1 MKPVSELRLHG
12 SSTANMIPKPLKK
25 VPWIVIV
32 LLVVGGWSSAYGQK
46 TAPSPQRDFA
56 SAVQLYHQ
64 RLYGD
69 AMSAFEAFRLSHP
82 DHPQTGQALYLEATS
97 ALARGHDQEAIRLF
111 ERFQR
116 THPAHPRA
124 PDAQLSL
131 AQYFLEEG
139 DPEAARKQLTTIIE
153 NPSSQAQAARAL
165 YLFGKSERDRG
176 NLEAALKYFDRVR
189 TTYPNTAV
197 APAASYALGATQVQL
212 EQYDRA
218 AASFETLGQQFPN
231 SPYAQNLG
239 TALAE
244 VYYRLGQYEK
254 AAAELR
260 RRLPELKGAQ
270 RARAHFLL
278 AEASNHLRAGEEA
291 VVQYRTVIDEHPNT
305 PYVIPA
311 RYGLAW
317 HYQRA
322 GDYEQA
328 AQAFAEVRTQGA
340 APLSRKATYYEAV
353 NRARM
358 GDSKR
363 ALTLYQQVA
372 EQHPDSRLAPEAL
385 FEAGLLRYR
394 QEEYGAAAAFFR
406 AITRNHSDAA
416 RIGDAYYWL
425 GNAYL
430 VDESLDR
437 ALTAYNKA
445 IEFDT
450 APASLLREVRF
461 QKAWAQ
467 YEEGQYKN
475 AAPDFLSLA
484 ESAPKTERGSEALF
498 WGADSHYRQS
508 NYARAQSLFRQY
520 LEQNPE
526 GTKAA
531 GARYALAWTYFKQN
545 QYEAAA
551 RQFQQFLDTYE
562 GTDTD
567 IPYEQDA
574 RLRLADS
581 YYALKRYEDAVEAY
595 RRVGGKGTDYA
606 LFQSGEALNYAGRS
620 EEALRSLNRLVERHP
635 GSRWRPQALYRI
647 GAIHFQ
653 NQNYEDAVT
662 AYRRFLDT
670 YSDHQLAPEAQYGI
684 GDSRYNAGKMEDAVE
699 AYRTVLVKYPKST
712 TATEAASSLFFALNA
727 AGQSDRA
734 DQIIAEIAKAHP
746 DTNLEDR
753 LRFQRAKAAY
763 QSGESQKA
771 LNLFQSFVR
780 TTSTSSLLPD
790 AYYYLGILYA
800 NEDRDT
806 EAKNYLGQLVEQYPD
821 SDVLPDGA
829 LRLGDIYRSEQ
840 NYEEAAA
847 AYKAAAES
855 DAIGTELRA
864 QARYGQSIA
873 LLNMGQNEKAKEIL
887 NRILDE
893 SAGGPL
899 QASAR
904 LGLARIYE
912 DENRPDDAVELYRS
926 VVGSVDSETG
936 AEALFRL
943 GQLLRSQ
950 NQPRKAIEE
959 LDRMS
964 SLYAGYPEWIARSLL
979 EQAKSY
985 REMGQ
990 TGQAVQLYD
999 EVVQSY
1005 PGTPFAET
1013 ARKERKALS

>member
-1 MKPVSELRLHG
+1 
-12 SSTANMIPKPLKK
+12 MIPKSPKI
-25 VPWIVIV
+25 VPWIGLM
-32 LLVVGGWSSAYGQK
+32 LLMVGGSLPSYGQA
-46 TAPSPQRDFA
+46 TAPSPERDFA
-56 SAVQLYHQ
+56 SAVELYHQ

-69 AMSAFEAFRLSHP
+69 AMSAFEAYRLRHP
-82 DHPQTGQALYLEATS
+82 EHAQVGQALYLEAKA
-97 ALARGHDQEAIRLF
+97 ALARDQDQEAIRLF

-116 THPAHPRA
+116 TYPDHPRA
-124 PDAQLSL
+124 PEAQLSL

-139 DPEAARKQLTTIIE
+139 NTAAARNQLNTIVK
-153 NPSSQAQAARAL
+153 NPSSRAQAARAL
-165 YLFGKSERDRG
+165 YLLGTSERERG
-176 NLEAALKYFDRVR
+176 NLEGALRYFDRVR
-189 TTYPNTAV
+189 STYPNTEV
-197 APAASYALGATQVQL
+197 APAAYYALGATQVQL
-212 EQYDRA
+212 ERYDRA
-218 AASFETLGQQFPN
+218 AASFENLGQQFPN

-239 TALAE
+239 TALGE
-244 VYYRLGQYEK
+244 VYYRLDQYEN

-260 RRLPELKGAQ
+260 ARLPELQGDQ

-278 AEASNHLRAGEEA
+278 AEASNQMQAGEEA
-291 VVQYRTVIDEHPNT
+291 VVHYRRVIDEHSNT
-305 PYVIPA
+305 PYVTPA

-322 GDYEQA
+322 GSYEQA
-328 AQAFAEVRTQGA
+328 ARAFAEVRSQGSGR
-340 APLSRKATYYEAV
+340 LTRKATYYEAV
-353 NRARM
+353 NRART
-358 GDSKR
+358 GDTDR
-363 ALTLYQQVA
+363 ALTLYQQTA
-372 EQHPDSRLAPEAL
+372 KQYPDSRLAPEAL

-394 QEEYGAAAAFFR
+394 QEEYGAAAALFR
-406 AITRNHSDAA
+406 AITRDHPEAA

-445 IEFDT
+445 TEFDT
-450 APASLLREVRF
+450 APPSLLREVRF

-467 YEEGQYKN
+467 YEEGRYQS
-475 AAPDFLSLA
+475 AAPVFLSLA
-484 ESAPKTERGSEALF
+484 ESAPNTERGSEALF
-498 WGADSHYRQS
+498 WGADSHYRQG
-508 NYARAQSLFRQY
+508 NFARARSLFTQY
-520 LEQNPE
+520 LEQHPE
-526 GTKAA
+526 GSKAA

-551 RQFQQFLDTYE
+551 QQFQGFLDAYA
-562 GTDTD
+562 GTDAD

-574 RLRLADS
+574 RLRLADC

-595 RRVGGKGTDYA
+595 RRVGGQGTDYA

-620 EEALRSLNRLVERHP
+620 EEALRSLNRLVERYP
-635 GSRWRPQALYRI
+635 DSRWRPQAMYRI

-653 NQNYEDAVT
+653 NQDYEEAVT
-662 AYRRFLDT
+662 AYQRFLDT
-670 YSDHQLAPEAQYGI
+670 YPDHQLAPEAQYGI
-684 GDSRYNAGKMEDAVE
+684 GDSRYNAGKMENAVE
-699 AYRTVLVKYPKST
+699 AYRTVLVTYPNSST
-712 TATEAASSLFFALNA
+712 APEAASSLFFALSA
-727 AGQSDRA
+727 AGQSERA
-734 DQIIAEIAKAHP
+734 DQIITEIAKAHP
-746 DTNLEDR
+746 DANLEDR

-763 QSGESQKA
+763 QSGESTEA
-771 LNLFQSFVR
+771 LTLFQSFVR

-800 NEDRDT
+800 NENRDT
-806 EAKNYLGQLVEQYPD
+806 EAKNYLRQLVQQYPD
-821 SDVLPDGA
+821 SEVLPDGA
-829 LRLGDIYRSEQ
+829 LRLGDIHRKEK

-873 LLNMGQNEKAKEIL
+873 LLNLGENDKAKEIL
-887 NRILDE
+887 NRILEE
-893 SAGGPL
+893 SQGGPL

-912 DENRPDDAVELYRS
+912 EENRPDEAAELYRS
-926 VVGSVDSETG
+926 VVGAVDSDTG
-936 AEALFRL
+936 AEALLRL
-943 GQLLRSQ
+943 GQLLRAE

-979 EQAKSY
+979 EQAATY

>member
-1 MKPVSELRLHG
+1 
-12 SSTANMIPKPLKK
+12 MIPKPLKI
-25 VPWIVIV
+25 VPWIVLT
-32 LLVVGGWSSAYGQK
+32 LLIAGGLAPANGQVS
-46 TAPSPQRDFA
+46 TPSPEREFA

-69 AMSAFEAFRLSHP
+69 AMSAFEAFRLTHP
-82 DHPQTGQALYLEATS
+82 DHAQVGQALYLEAKS
-97 ALARGHDQEAIRLF
+97 ALARGQDQEAIRLF

-116 THPAHPRA
+116 THPDHPRA
-124 PDAQLSL
+124 PEAQLSL
-131 AQYFLEEG
+131 AQYFLEKG
-139 DPEAARKQLTTIIE
+139 DAQAARRQLNTIVE
-153 NPSSQAQAARAL
+153 TPSSRAQAARAL
-165 YLFGKSERDRG
+165 YLLGKTERDRG
-176 NLEAALKYFDRVR
+176 NLKAALRYFDRVR
-189 TTYPNTAV
+189 TSYPKTDV
-197 APAASYALGATQVQL
+197 APAAYYALGATQVQL

-218 AASFETLGQQFPN
+218 AAAFENLGQQFPN
-231 SPYAQNLG
+231 SPYARNLG

-244 VYYRLGQYEK
+244 VYYRLDRYEK

-260 RRLPELKGAQ
+260 RRLPELKGRQ

-278 AEASNHLRAGEEA
+278 AEASNHMRAGEEA
-291 VVQYRTVIDEHPNT
+291 VVHYRKVIDEHSNT
-305 PYVIPA
+305 PYVMPA

-322 GDYEQA
+322 GNYEQA
-328 AQAFAEVRTQGA
+328 AQAFAEVRAQGSN
-340 APLSRKATYYEAV
+340 PLARKATYYEAV
-353 NRARM
+353 NRSRT

-372 EQHPDSRLAPEAL
+372 KQYPNSRLAPEAL

-394 QEEYGAAAAFFR
+394 QKEYGAAAALFR
-406 AITRNHSDAA
+406 AITREHPDAA
-416 RIGDAYYWL
+416 RIGDAHYWL

-430 VDESLDR
+430 VDEDLDR
-437 ALTAYNKA
+437 ALKAYNKA
-445 IEFDT
+445 LEYD
-450 APASLLREVRF
+450 AGSPSLLREVRF

-467 YEEGQYKN
+467 YEEGRYKS
-475 AAPDFLSLA
+475 AAPEFLSLA
-484 ESAPKTERGSEALF
+484 ESAPNTKRGSEALF
-498 WGADSHYRQS
+498 WGADSHYQQK
-508 NYARAQSLFRQY
+508 NYGRAQSLFRQY
-520 LEQNPE
+520 LTQNPE
-526 GTKAA
+526 GSKAA

-545 QYEAAA
+545 QYKAAA
-551 RQFQQFLDTYE
+551 GQFQQFLDTYS
-562 GTDTD
+562 GTKTD
-567 IPYEQDA
+567 IPYTQDA

-581 YYALKRYEDAVEAY
+581 YYALKRYEDAVEVY

-606 LFQSGEALNYAGRS
+606 LFQSGEALNYAGRT
-620 EEALRSLNRLVERHP
+620 EEALRSLNRLVDRYKE
-635 GSRWRPQALYRI
+635 SRWRPQAMYRI

-653 NQNYEDAVT
+653 NQNYEAAVE
-662 AYRRFLDT
+662 AYRRFLET
-670 YSDHQLAPEAQYGI
+670 YPDHKLAPEAQYGI
-684 GDSRYNAGKMEDAVE
+684 GDSRYNAGKMKDAVE
-699 AYRTVLVKYPKST
+699 AYRTVLVDYPTSST
-712 TATEAASSLFFALNA
+712 ASEAASSLFFALSA

-734 DQIIAEIAKAHP
+734 DQIITEIAKAHP
-746 DTNLEDR
+746 DANLKDR

-763 QSGESQKA
+763 QSGESKKA

-800 NEDRDT
+800 NRDQKT
-806 EAKNYLGQLVEQYPD
+806 EAKNYLSQLVEQYPD

-829 LRLGDIYRSEQ
+829 LRLGDIYRKEQ

-855 DAIGTELRA
+855 DAIGRELRA
-864 QARYGQSIA
+864 QARYGQSIS

-887 NRILDE
+887 NRILKK
-893 SAGGPL
+893 SQGGPL

-904 LGLARIYE
+904 LGLARIHE
-912 DENRPDDAVELYRS
+912 AENRPDKAIKLYRS
-926 VVGSVDSETG
+926 VVGSIDSETG
-936 AEALFRL
+936 AEALLRL

-950 NQPRKAIEE
+950 GQPRTAIEE

-979 EQAKSY
+979 EQAQAY

-990 TGQAVQLYD
+990 PGQAVQLYD

-1005 PGTPFAET
+1005 PGTPFAKT
-1013 ARKERKALS
+1013 AREERKALS